1 MGRGGAV
8 IIGVILGLLASL
20 VVIAIFGGG
29 GGGGHHFVKTA
40 YPVTISDV
48 AGAACTINPAP
59 ITGLKS
65 GVGDYVT
72 WQQASNQPF
81 TVTFPN
87 GTVAFDTGSPFDNPL
102 GSGWQTI
109 FPSKDGSPVQ
119 TGQADRNLYE
129 KTIGKHDFYIQTI
142 SVGGGVPC
150 YDRGK
155 NPIEGMKV
163 HVD

>member
-1 MGRGGAV
+1 MGRGGAGIV
-8 IIGVILGLLASL
+8 GFILGLLASL
-20 VVIAIFGGG
+20 LVIAVLGGDGGG
-29 GGGGHHFVKTA
+29 NHGLLKTE

-48 AGAACTINPAP
+48 TNSACTINPEP
-59 ITGLKS
+59 VTGLRS
-65 GVGDYVT
+65 AVGDYVT
-72 WQQASNQPF
+72 WKQASNQPF
-81 TVTFPN
+81 TVTFSN

-142 SVGGGVPC
+142 SVGGVPC

-155 NPIEGMKV
+155 IPIEGMKV